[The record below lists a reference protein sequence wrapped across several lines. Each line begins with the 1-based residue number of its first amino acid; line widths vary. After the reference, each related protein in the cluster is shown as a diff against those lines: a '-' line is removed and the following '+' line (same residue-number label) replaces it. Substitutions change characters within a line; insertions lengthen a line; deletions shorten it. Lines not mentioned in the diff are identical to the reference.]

1 MPKENTHLWFAQETL
16 HHVPDPQ
23 LLRDVSGHMGRYYL
37 GSFIP
42 DTFFYASDRALSGI
56 SETLHGKDR
65 ALTNE
70 AVLSVLD
77 HARGMHDVAFA
88 LGYVTHCALDIVF
101 HPVVNALAGDYY
113 DEDPVRRSRSAYLHR
128 RIETCI
134 DMCIDNRL
142 RIYRLTSPGIIRG
155 LAYEDFIVSRFS
167 VSRRALVITLFKQL
181 LVNRLFASRTA
192 YAAVRLLYGLGIV
205 HQQEVLSLFYADV
218 GRSDGCLQDP
228 LSCYDG
234 KTHSGKRMPLN
245 TLFARA
251 REMALAMMLTAYG
264 YVRGSVSREQL
275 LDAIPGASLSTG
287 EVPAGETPSRP
298 AQA

>member
-23 LLRDVSGHMGRYYL
+23 LLRKVSGHVGRYYL

-42 DTFFYASDRALSGI
+42 DTFFYASDGALSEI
-56 SETLHGKDR
+56 SETLHGKGG
-65 ALTNE
+65 APTNE

-77 HARGMHDVAFA
+77 HARGMHDIAFA

-113 DEDPVRRSRSAYLHR
+113 DEDPVQRSRSAYLHR
-128 RIETCI
+128 RIETCLDVHI
-134 DMCIDNRL
+134 GNRL
-142 RIYRLTSPGIIRG
+142 RIYRLTSPGLIRG
-155 LAYEDFIVSRFS
+155 LAYEDFISTRFS
-167 VSRRALVITLFKQL
+167 TSRRALEITLFKQL
-181 LVNRLFASRTA
+181 MLNRLFASRAA
-192 YAAVRLLYGLGIV
+192 YAATRLLYGLDIV
-205 HQQEVLSLFYADV
+205 HHQEVLSLFYADV
-218 GRSDGCLQDP
+218 GSDDGCMQDP

-234 KTHSGKRMPLN
+234 KIRSQESVSLN

-251 REMALAMMLTAYG
+251 RDEALSMMLAAYG
-264 YVRGSVSREQL
+264 YARGSVSREKL

-287 EVPAGETPSRP
+287 EVPSRP
-298 AQA
+298 DHA